1 MADINT
7 ILKLKLLMADNGIVQ
22 CSDLGR
28 FNTLDLLLEHANINA
43 NHQDVYGYTVL
54 SLATTKVYQDIV
66 SVLLEKTQVDIDL
79 VDYIGGVSP
88 LTRAARGNHRSG
100 R

>member
-1 MADINT
+1 M
-7 ILKLKLLMADNGIVQ
+7 LMLAA
-22 CSDLGR
+22 DLGR

-54 SLATTKVYQDIV
+54 SLATTKGYHNIV
-66 SVLLEKTQVDIDL
+66 SVLPEKKQVDIDL
-79 VDYIGGVSP
+79 VDCIGGVSP
-88 LTRAARGNHRSG
+88 LTRAARGNHRGG